1 MSDFAVNST
10 QTSAAAGTVSTNAT
24 QAIPPLPASC
34 ADIIAKI
41 NSGTNGINVVK
52 NSTNAL
58 PVVP

>member
-10 QTSAAAGTVSTNAT
+10 QTTTAAGTVTTNSN
-24 QAIPPLPASC
+24 QAIPPLPSSC

-52 NSTNAL
+52 DSTNAL